1 MTEIYSVGTIAV
13 TEGSVD
19 FVGTGTGWLP
29 PNAKAGDQLN
39 VAGMMMGIA
48 EITDATHGKFAVP
61 YPGADGAGLPY
72 AIFKTSSEWGTNRS
86 LSMSTA
92 EMIQLLATLEVP
104 NTGLRFDALGNFAGR
119 SNYDDRPTA
128 FGYLSLNGDGVG
140 GTEPVVFA
148 KLSGSDADWSPPIL
162 FRGGVGLTG
171 PSGILVNWR
180 HAWVTATAYALKDG
194 VQFGGSSYIC
204 LIAHTAGDFATDLAA
219 GRWELT
225 SAKGSPGNDGVL
237 SANEEIVTAASRTI
251 TAADNGKIFIANR
264 AAGVTFNFD
273 PVATLGTKWLA
284 MFKNVG
290 AGPLTIDPDGAET
303 IDGVA
308 TLALATGESAMVSAN
323 GGLLRSYFRGSS
335 AFTPASSAGPAQLDL
350 AEDTDNGT
358 SKVSLKAPASL
369 AANRAFILPDAD
381 VTLTAFI
388 ASLLNSTTLTGAQSA
403 IGVRTVLAADQV
415 FYVGYNMGAVSIS
428 IATPGVVTK
437 VAHGLVANDRVSFS
451 ILPNHKAAT
460 ISIAT
465 PAVVTMANSFAAGQ
479 PIKFSSSGRLPTGV
493 TAGAT
498 YYVIAAGLSGA
509 SFQFSATVGGAAI
522 NTSAPA
528 VTISNASP
536 GVVTLNAHGLA
547 VGDPVMFATT
557 GALPAGITAGV
568 VYFVKTV
575 PNANTF
581 TVSAT
586 PEGAAINTSSAGA
599 GTHTLV
605 QHGSHLLAETG
616 TLPTGVTEGQ
626 DYYVLAAGLTA
637 DTFRFSAT
645 SGGAPTNTTG
655 AATGTIS
662 MKTGSDSHDGKANT
676 AAGAFLTLQK
686 AMDVISDT
694 LDLGSFN
701 AAVVIAD
708 GTYLGGVALR
718 AYVGR
723 GAVTFLGNAAY
734 PGNSAL
740 NTAGNCFNGY
750 FCGGR
755 WTIKDMELRAA
766 GNGMNLDGPGNIQF
780 SNLRFG
786 PCSNAHVRG
795 TQGAQLDAIG
805 DYSVVG
811 GGGFHL
817 LTGWLATITVNS
829 RAVTFYGAAFSVST
843 AYADSLSLIQLIST
857 TFPGAA
863 TVTGKRYTI
872 GVNAAINVAGSPA
885 GEAYIPGSIAGS
897 KGPGGQYN

>member
-1 MTEIYSVGTIAV
+1 MTFHAIGT
-13 TEGSVD
+13 GSVANGTTTITFAGAMLGTKD
-19 FVGTGTGWLP
+19 EPAIKVGDLFLDPAQPLIPGQRLADIDYVAGTAELWVGWPGTTMAAAPYEVRFVEDGARSTAQTRRYLERLGQLADLGLQ
-29 PNAKAGDQLN
+29 PNAFGD
-39 VAGMMMGIA
+39 
-48 EITDATHGKFAVP
+48 FADR
-61 YPGADGAGLPY
+61 AAFDGQAKGY
-72 AIFKTSSEWGTNRS
+72 IF
-86 LSMSTA
+86 
-92 EMIQLLATLEVP
+92 
-104 NTGLRFDALGNFAGR
+104 
-119 SNYDDRPTA
+119 
-128 FGYLSLNGDGVG
+128 LSLNGDGVTG
-140 GTEPVVFA
+140 GWTVYIKQTATPGDWDA
-148 KLSGSDADWSPPIL
+148 GQPIQGPPGQQGSAGLVADWKGPWAPGAYDALDGVSFGGASYIAKVATANAPPHADWDL
-162 FRGGVGLTG
+162 VAAKGDPGANGTNGVG
-171 PSGILVNWR
+171 I
-180 HAWVTATAYALKDG
+180 
-194 VQFGGSSYIC
+194 
-204 LIAHTAGDFATDLAA
+204 
-219 GRWELT
+219 
-225 SAKGSPGNDGVL
+225 
-237 SANEEIVTAASRTI
+237 
-251 TAADNGKIFIANR
+251 
-264 AAGVTFNFD
+264 
-273 PVATLGTKWLA
+273 
-284 MFKNVG
+284 
-290 AGPLTIDPDGAET
+290 
-303 IDGVA
+303 
-308 TLALATGESAMVSAN
+308 
-323 GGLLRSYFRGSS
+323 
-335 AFTPASSAGPAQLDL
+335 TPASSAGPAQLDL

-369 AANRAFILPDAD
+369 AADRAFILPDAD
-381 VTLTAFI
+381 VTLSAFI
-388 ASLLNSTTLTGAQSA
+388 ASLLNSTTLTGAQTA

-451 ILPNHKAAT
+451 ILPNHKPAT
-460 ISIAT
+460 LSVGT
-465 PAVVTMANSFAAGQ
+465 PAVITMANTFAAGQ
-479 PIKFSSSGRLPTGV
+479 PFKLSTTGRLATGV
-493 TAGAT
+493 TAGTT
-498 YYVIAAGLSGA
+498 YYVLAAGLTAA
-509 SFQFSATVGGAAI
+509 SFQFSATPGGAPI
-522 NTSAPA
+522 STTAPV

-536 GVVTLNAHGLA
+536 GVVTLNAHGLT

-557 GALPAGITAGV
+557 GALPAGLTAGV

-586 PEGAAINTSSAGA
+586 PEGAAINTSSAGT

-626 DYYVLAAGLTA
+626 DYHVLAAGLTA

-645 SGGAPTNTTG
+645 SGGAAINTTG

-708 GTYLGGVALR
+708 GMYLGGVALR

-872 GVNAAINVAGSPA
+872 GVNAAINIAGSPA